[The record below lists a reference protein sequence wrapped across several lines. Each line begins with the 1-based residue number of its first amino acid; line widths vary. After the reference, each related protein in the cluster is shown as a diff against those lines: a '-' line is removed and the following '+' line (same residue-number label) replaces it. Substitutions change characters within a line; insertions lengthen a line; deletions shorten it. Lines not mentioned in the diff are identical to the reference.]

1 MTTDLQRRVVLG
13 GAVAGAAWLGG
24 RAFAQPGANPVVI
37 PWSDQP
43 PPVPPPLANIIKGLT
58 RWEDLD
64 RWITPNEKWFSIAH
78 YNRPVIDEKAWRLD
92 VAGMVAK
99 PLTLTIDEL
108 KAMPRQEVT
117 STIECSGNDGLPF
130 LTSAVGNARWAGTS
144 LAGLLNAAQVK
155 PGALEVVFYGADQGE
170 EVVHKD
176 SPLEVKFNGTFARS
190 MSLDDAMNPAN
201 LLCYEM
207 NGSPLPAAN
216 GFPVRLIAPGW
227 FGVAN
232 VKWLRGIE
240 LRDTRYLGRFMGR
253 DYVTVREV
261 ERDGK
266 STVTE
271 TSVGRMLLKSA
282 PAKVMS
288 QNGRLRID
296 GMAWGPAPIAAV
308 EVRIDNGP
316 WTKATLEDAKSDFAW
331 RPWRLDWSPTPGE
344 HTVTSRAIDTAG
356 NIQPAMDDPSI
367 ATKKTYWESNGQVTR
382 RIRVA

>member
-1 MTTDLQRRVVLG
+1 MMSNLQRRAVLG
-13 GAVAGAAWLGG
+13 GAVAGAALLG
-24 RAFAQPGANPVVI
+24 RHAFAQPGLNATVI

-43 PPVPPPLANIIKGLT
+43 QPVPPQLANVARGLT
-58 RWEDLD
+58 RWEELGD
-64 RWITPNEKWFSIAH
+64 WITPNEKFFSIAH
-78 YNRPVIDEKAWRLD
+78 YNRPVIDEKVWRLE

-99 PLTLTIDEL
+99 PLTLTIEEL
-108 KAMPRQEVT
+108 KTLPRQEVI

-155 PGALEVVFYGADQGE
+155 RGALEVVFYGADQGE

-176 SPLEVKFNGTFARS
+176 TPLEVKFNGTFARS
-190 MSLDDAMNPAN
+190 MSVDDAMNPAN

-227 FGVAN
+227 FGIAN

-240 LRDTRYLGRFMGR
+240 LRDTRYVGRFMGR

-266 STVTE
+266 TTVTE
-271 TSVGRMLLKSA
+271 TSVGRMLLKSS
-282 PAKVMS
+282 PAKVTS

-316 WTKATLEDAKSDFAW
+316 WMRTTLEDSKSEFAW
-331 RPWRLDWSPTPGE
+331 RAWHLNWSPIPGE
-344 HTVTSRAIDTAG
+344 HMVTSRATDTAG

-382 RIRVA
+382 RIHIA

>member
-1 MTTDLQRRVVLG
+1 MTNGLQRRTVLG
-13 GAVAGAAWLGG
+13 GAVAGAALLHG
-24 RAFAQPGANPVVI
+24 RAFAQLGPDRVVI

-43 PPVPPPLANIIKGLT
+43 PPVPPPLANVIQGLT

-64 RWITPNEKWFSIAH
+64 AWITPNGKFFSIAH
-78 YNRPVIDEKAWRLD
+78 YNRPLIDERAWRLD
-92 VAGMVAK
+92 VAGLVAK
-99 PLTLTIDEL
+99 PLTLTLDEV
-108 KAMPRQEVT
+108 KALPRQEVI

-130 LTSAVGNARWAGTS
+130 LASAVGNARWAGVS
-144 LAGLLNAAQVK
+144 LADMLKAAQIK
-155 PGALEVVFYGADQGE
+155 PGVIEVVFYGADQGE
-170 EVVHKD
+170 EVVRKD
-176 SPLEVKFNGTFARS
+176 TPLEVKFNGTFARS

-216 GFPVRLIAPGW
+216 GFPVRLIVPGW
-227 FGVAN
+227 FGVCN
-232 VKWLRGIE
+232 VKWLRRIE
-240 LRDTRYLGRFMGR
+240 LRDTRYMGRFMGR

-266 STVTE
+266 MTVME

-282 PAKVMS
+282 PAKVTS

-308 EVRIDNGP
+308 EVNIDDGP
-316 WTKATLEDAKSDFAW
+316 WMKAALEDSKSEFAW
-331 RPWRLDWSPTPGE
+331 RFWHLDWSSTPGE
-344 HTVTSRAIDTAG
+344 HSVTSRAIDTAG
-356 NIQPAMDDPSI
+356 KVQPAMDDPSI